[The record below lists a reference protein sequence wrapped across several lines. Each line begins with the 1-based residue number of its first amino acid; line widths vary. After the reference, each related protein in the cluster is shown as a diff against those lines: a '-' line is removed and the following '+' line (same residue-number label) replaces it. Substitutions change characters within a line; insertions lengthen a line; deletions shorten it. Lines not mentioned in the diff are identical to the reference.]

1 MEWERTLAAP
11 KKKTATSGLLAQE
24 HPSATAAT
32 AGTAAT
38 AATPQ
43 TEEPAAMHGSGSSYG
58 TAPSAAEPP
67 GGPGTGPGQSKSWYI
82 PGGRWYKAAREYFI
96 GMRS

>member
-58 TAPSAAEPP
+58 TAPVEPP
-67 GGPGTGPGQSKSWYI
+67 GGLLRTCE
-82 PGGRWYKAAREYFI
+82 AALALAALARAQLTHLPC
-96 GMRS
+96 GL

>member
-58 TAPSAAEPP
+58 TAPVEPP
-67 GGPGTGPGQSKSWYI
+67 GGPGQSKSWYI

>member
-11 KKKTATSGLLAQE
+11 KKKSAASGLLAQE

-43 TEEPAAMHGSGSSYG
+43 TEEPAAMHGSGGSSYG
-58 TAPSAAEPP
+58 TAPSAADPP
-67 GGPGTGPGQSKSWYI
+67 GGPGPGQSKSWYI

>member
-11 KKKTATSGLLAQE
+11 KKKSAASGLLAQE

-32 AGTAAT
+32 AASAAP
-38 AATPQ
+38 AAPSQ
-43 TEEPAAMHGSGSSYG
+43 TEPPLSTHGNSAYAAEPSV
-58 TAPSAAEPP
+58 AEPP
-67 GGPGTGPGQSKSWYI
+67 GPGPGQSKSWYI
-82 PGGRWYKAAREYFI
+82 PGGRWYTAAREYFI